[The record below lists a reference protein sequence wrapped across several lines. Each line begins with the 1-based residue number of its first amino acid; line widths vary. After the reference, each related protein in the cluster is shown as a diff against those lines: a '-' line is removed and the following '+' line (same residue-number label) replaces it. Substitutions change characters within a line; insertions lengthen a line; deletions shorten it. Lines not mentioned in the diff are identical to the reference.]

1 MSAIPTNTPTTPE
14 STTDETCKCMISQK
28 ECETFQGKLKCL
40 RTLKMHPRAS
50 QPELKKCFN
59 VLETAFSSIISARQY
74 KLDKEIRKQILKTI
88 EDMKFFENK
97 IIRVILQGDLVEG
110 LD

>member
-40 RTLKMHPRAS
+40 RTLKMHPA
-50 QPELKKCFN
+50 K
-59 VLETAFSSIISARQY
+59 TAFSSIISARQY